1 MGHPLGYVGRR
12 ALDHYRVGPGKGHR
26 LVAEREFAIVR
37 IRENIAWKSNAMT
50 DGRTIPPCDG
60 ACADAASF
68 SFVMAFQPVVDVA
81 ARKIYAYEALV
92 RGPNGES
99 AGSVLG
105 QVTDSNRY
113 AFDQAC
119 RVKAIETAARLGLD
133 RRLNINFMPNAV
145 YHPEA
150 CLRLTLM
157 AALEHGFPLDLITF
171 EFTEDERIMDRAH
184 LKSIIETYKR
194 SGFQTALDDFGAGYA
209 GLSLLADF
217 QPDTIKIDRCLVD
230 RIDTDKPRQAVIAG
244 VLTTAGLLGLDV
256 VAEGVERRE
265 ELETLRE
272 LGVHRFQGFLF
283 ARPALGRLIRD
294 DEIAW

>member
-1 MGHPLGYVGRR
+1 
-12 ALDHYRVGPGKGHR
+12 
-26 LVAEREFAIVR
+26 
-37 IRENIAWKSNAMT
+37 MT
-50 DGRTIPPCDG
+50 DDKIIPICDG
-60 ACADAASF
+60 ACADSTKF
-68 SFVMAFQPVVDVA
+68 SFVMAFQPVVDTT
-81 ARKIYAYEALV
+81 ARRIYAYEALV
-92 RGPNGES
+92 RGANGES
-99 AGSVLG
+99 AGSVLS
-105 QVTDSNRY
+105 QVTEDDRY

-157 AALEHGFPLDLITF
+157 AAREQGFPLDLITF

-184 LKSIIETYKR
+184 LKTIIETYKR
-194 SGFQTALDDFGAGYA
+194 NGFETALDDFGAGYA

-230 RIDTDKPRQAVIAG
+230 HIDGDKARQAVVAG
-244 VLTTAGLLGLDV
+244 VLTTARLLGLKV

-265 ELETLRE
+265 ELATLQE
-272 LGVHRFQGFLF
+272 LGIHRFQGFLF